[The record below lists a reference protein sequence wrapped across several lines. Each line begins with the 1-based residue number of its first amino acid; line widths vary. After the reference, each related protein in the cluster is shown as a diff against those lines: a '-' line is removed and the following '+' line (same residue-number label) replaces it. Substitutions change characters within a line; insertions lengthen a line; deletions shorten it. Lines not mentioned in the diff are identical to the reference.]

1 MSSPRRRAA
10 RKGLSR
16 RAFLGRGSVSLAAI
30 GLSPFL
36 PGCGSDSG
44 GGRVAG
50 GGAIDEPVFR
60 HGVASGDPLADRVIL
75 WTRVTQAARDV
86 VPVTVRLSTSPD
98 LGGALIERQASA
110 TSARDYTI
118 KIDVDGLVAATTY
131 YYQFEALGQRS
142 PIGRTRT
149 LPTGAVDRLR
159 IAVLS
164 CASYA
169 HGFFNAYARVAERAD
184 LDLVLHLG
192 DYVYEYGNGEYGS
205 LRTYEPANE
214 MVSLE
219 DYRARHG
226 HYKRDPD
233 LQAVHRQHP
242 MICVWDDHESTN
254 DSWRD
259 GAENHQPDLEG
270 DWPTRKSIAQ
280 RVYEEWMPIR
290 VADPARIFR
299 RFNLGSLADLHMLD
313 TRLLARSQPLAATL
327 ALPGLPVGVFRATG
341 DFVDPTRT
349 LLGAEQEAW
358 LASGL
363 RASTATW
370 NLLGQQVMFGQLQ
383 VVGAPRTT
391 GLSQFLNPDQWDG
404 YPAARDRLMAV
415 LRGDTAQPA
424 IDNAV
429 VLTGDIHTA
438 WAMNLSEDP
447 NNPLVYNALTGEGS
461 RAVEFVA
468 TSVTSPGL
476 ESLALAQDAIRL
488 NNPHIRYVDLA
499 RKGYLLLDLTPERC
513 VGEFWAVDSIAS
525 RSENESFQTA
535 FQTLAGSNRL
545 VPAEQT
551 VARPNAPA
559 LAG

>member
-1 MSSPRRRAA
+1 MSSPRRRAP

-16 RAFLGRGSVSLAAI
+16 RAFLGRGGASLAAL

-36 PGCGSDSG
+36 PGCGNG
-44 GGRVAG
+44 PNGGRIAD
-50 GGAIDEPVFR
+50 GATSGEPVFR

-75 WTRVTQAARDV
+75 WTRITQAASDA
-86 VPVTVRLSTSPD
+86 VPVTLRLSTRPD
-98 LGGALIERQASA
+98 LGSALIERHTTA
-110 TSARDYTI
+110 TSARDFTI
-118 KIDVDGLVAATTY
+118 KIDCNGLLPATTY

-142 PIGRTRT
+142 PVGRTRT

-169 HGFFNAYARVAERAD
+169 HGFFNAYARVADRAD

-192 DYVYEYGNGEYGS
+192 DYVYEYGNAEYGE
-205 LRTYEPANE
+205 LRQYEPAHE

-219 DYRARHG
+219 DFRTRHG
-226 HYKRDPD
+226 HYKLDPD

-242 MICVWDDHESTN
+242 MVCVWDDHESAN

-259 GAENHQPDLEG
+259 GAENHQPDIEG
-270 DWPTRKSIAQ
+270 LWSTRKATAQ

-299 RFNLGSLADLHMLD
+299 RFSLGTLAELHLLD
-313 TRLLARSQPLAATL
+313 TRLLARSQPLPASLT
-327 ALPGLPVGVFRATG
+327 LPGLPVGVFAATG
-341 DFVDPTRT
+341 DFSDPTRT

-358 LASGL
+358 LTSGL
-363 RASTATW
+363 RASAATW
-370 NLLGQQVMFGQLQ
+370 QLLGQQVMFGQLQ
-383 VVGAPRTT
+383 VVGAPRAT

-404 YPAARDRLMAV
+404 YPAARDRLLSV
-415 LRGDTAQPA
+415 LRGDATQAA

-447 NNPLVYNALTGEGS
+447 NNPLIYNPLSGTGS

-476 ESLALAQDAIRL
+476 EALAQVQDAIRL
-488 NNPHIRYVDLA
+488 NNPHIQYVDLA

-513 VGEFWAVDSIAS
+513 VGEFWAVDTI
-525 RSENESFQTA
+525 ENRAAGESFQTA
-535 FQTLAGSNRL
+535 FQALAGSNRL
-545 VPAEQT
+545 APADQT
-551 VARPNAPA
+551 SARPDAPA